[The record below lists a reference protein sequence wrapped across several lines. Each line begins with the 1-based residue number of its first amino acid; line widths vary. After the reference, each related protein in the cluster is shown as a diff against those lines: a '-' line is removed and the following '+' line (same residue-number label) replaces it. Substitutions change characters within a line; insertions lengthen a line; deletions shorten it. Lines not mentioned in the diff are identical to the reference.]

1 MPSKPF
7 VSRDRRIAL
16 GELKNLA
23 GFVMDEL
30 DPQVGA
36 QFIAGI
42 ALRMQSIIQGEVD
55 LCLATDVDIEQAL
68 ECAAAVEAKM
78 LESVLARAK
87 KDTAYADS

>member
-1 MPSKPF
+1 MPKF

-30 DPQVGA
+30 DAKDGA

-42 ALRMQSIIQGEVD
+42 ALRMQAIIQGESA
-55 LCLATDVDIEQAL
+55 LYLATDVDVEQAL
-68 ECAAAVEAKM
+68 ECALAVEAKM
-78 LESVLARAK
+78 LESVLKRAK
-87 KDTAYADS
+87 KDTAYADT

>member
-1 MPSKPF
+1 MAKPF

-23 GFVMDEL
+23 KFVMDEL
-30 DPQVGA
+30 DAATGA

-42 ALRMQSIIQGEVD
+42 ALRMQSIIQGESA
-55 LCLATDVDIEQAL
+55 LYLATDADIASAL
-68 ECAAAVEAKM
+68 ECAIAVEAKM

-87 KDTAYADS
+87 KDMAYGG